1 MVKDNNLVKDR
12 SEAFALRIVNLYRHL
27 TTKAVDKEFVL
38 SKQLLR
44 SGTSI
49 GANIA
54 ESEFAISKDDF
65 KAKLYIAL
73 KECNESCYWIRLLHK
88 SNYLSDQEFDSL
100 YSDSE
105 ELLKLLVS
113 ITKSL
118 KSNP

>member
-1 MVKDNNLVKDR
+1 MGGNNIVKEK

-27 TTKAVDKEFVL
+27 TSRSDDKEFVM
-38 SKQLLR
+38 SNQLLR

-54 ESEFAISKDDF
+54 ESEYAISKDDF
-65 KAKLYIAL
+65 RAKFFIAL
-73 KECNESCYWIRLLHK
+73 KECNESCYWIKLLFK
-88 SNYLSDQEFDSL
+88 SNSLTQQEYESL
-100 YSDSE
+100 YCDCE

-118 KSNP
+118 KTNK